1 MIDIKD
7 DAETS
12 EKLTQFVDYEYV
24 RARSTTDSSDLQV
37 CHAYIA
43 YASKTLCDEASPA
56 DAIGVL
62 QGYIDGIKSGALIAR
77 T

>member
-1 MIDIKD
+1 MIDAED

-12 EKLTQFVDYEYV
+12 EELAQFVDYEYV
-24 RARSTTDSSDLQV
+24 RARSTTNSSDLQV

-43 YASKTLCDEASPA
+43 YATKTLCTEASPA
-56 DAIGVL
+56 DAVGVL
-62 QGYIDGIKSGALIAR
+62 QGYIDSIKSGDLISR